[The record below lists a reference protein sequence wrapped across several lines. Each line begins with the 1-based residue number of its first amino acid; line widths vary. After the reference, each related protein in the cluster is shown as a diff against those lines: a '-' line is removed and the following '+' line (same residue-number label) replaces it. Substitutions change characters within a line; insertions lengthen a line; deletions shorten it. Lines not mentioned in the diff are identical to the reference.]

1 MNYFKKLLPLVQ
13 LIPALAVAGIIAA
26 ALPRTAPVLAEIPE
40 RLVLAVVETA
50 DSVPDPEPE
59 ETETEPA
66 LPYED
71 GIYTGSSR
79 GYGGRIRMQ
88 VTMENGFITD
98 LQILDA
104 SYETPSFLKR
114 TRRLLNIVMAG
125 QSWEVDAIS
134 EATYTSRGI
143 LGAIR
148 NALTG
153 EEVINPTPPKAPTEL
168 PVLEEF
174 VVPSVYRDGV
184 YIGTAEGYGGE
195 IAVQVTIESDAITDI
210 TVLSAEDETRSYFT
224 RARYVISAMLT
235 SGTPEVD
242 AVSGATYSSVG
253 IINAVKSALCSAAA
267 DSDRIEELPD
277 SAATEESEAVEP
289 MQPVVEVVR
298 PKEKRTVLREQIK
311 ALWNKLFP
319 RRSDADDSDGA
330 SAQTEIEAE
339 DLVAAT
345 DEPNVDRESIS
356 EDIADPSVPATD
368 TMLPEAEDPPIIEQ
382 PDQQEDAE

>member
-1 MNYFKKLLPLVQ
+1 MNYFKKMLPLVQ

-26 ALPRTAPVLAEIPE
+26 ALPRTAPVLAAIPE
-40 RLVLAVVETA
+40 RLVPAAVEPA

-59 ETETEPA
+59 EPEMEPA

-114 TRRLLNIVMAG
+114 TRRLLNIVMTE

-153 EEVINPTPPKAPTEL
+153 EEVINPAPPKAPTEP
-168 PVLEEF
+168 PVVEEF
-174 VVPSVYRDGV
+174 VAPSVYRDGV

-195 IAVQVTIESDAITDI
+195 IAVQVTIANDAITDI
-210 TVLSAEDETRSYFT
+210 TVLHAEDETRSYFT
-224 RARYVISAMLT
+224 RARHVISAMLT
-235 SGTPEVD
+235 SGTPEAD

-253 IINAVKSALCSAAA
+253 IINAVKSALRSAAA
-267 DSDRIEELPD
+267 DSEQIEELPD
-277 SAATEESEAVEP
+277 SAAAEESEAAEP
-289 MQPVVEVVR
+289 MQPVVEIVR
-298 PKEKRTVLREQIK
+298 PKEKRTVLRDRIK
-311 ALWNKLFP
+311 EFWSKLFP

-330 SAQTEIEAE
+330 SEQTGTEAE
-339 DLVAAT
+339 DLAAAA
-345 DEPNVDRESIS
+345 DAPNIEQESAS
-356 EDIADPSVPATD
+356 EDTTAPDDPAID
-368 TMLPEAEDPPIIEQ
+368 TVLPESEDPPIIEQ